1 MKAPLTL
8 ILFFSFFLS
17 LQAQETDLANKKWT
31 LEDCVNY
38 ALENNIQ
45 VKQSENN
52 IELAEVDK
60 RQAIG
65 NFLPN
70 LNINSSAAWNSGL
83 TTDVATG
90 LLVNQTSQTTQGGIS
105 SGVPIYR
112 GLRNQNELRRAE
124 LSILASQYQ
133 LDKMKDDIS
142 LFVINAYL
150 DVLFAKEAVNVA
162 LPQVEITREQLERTT
177 RLVDA
182 GTLPQGDLLDVQ
194 ATLASDEQNL
204 IITENNVRLA
214 LISLAQLL
222 QLEDYENFDVADEEI
237 ETLPLLNLADY
248 SVDKI
253 YETALQNR
261 NEIKVAQA
269 NIEIA
274 EADIKLAKG
283 ALQPTLSGFYQWNS
297 RYSDRDIITGSAIDP
312 NDPTRII
319 GQVETTGDN
328 VISPNFIATTGP
340 AESFFDQIDRNK
352 GYAFGLSL
360 NIPILNGFTAS
371 NNVRRAKINYE
382 QQKYQ
387 LEQEELN
394 LERTIHQV
402 YADAVGA
409 LKLYDATKRSLEA
422 REVSFEYAQ
431 ERFDVGVLNSFDFS
445 QIKNRL
451 VQANSDF
458 LTAKYDFIFR
468 VKLLEFYYGIPVQN
482 LN

>member
-8 ILFFSFFLS
+8 ILLFSFFLS
-17 LQAQETDLANKKWT
+17 LQAQDPDLANKKWT

-38 ALENNIQ
+38 AIENNIQ

-65 NFLPN
+65 NFIPN

-150 DVLFAKEAVNVA
+150 EVLFAKEAVNVA
-162 LPQVEITREQLERTT
+162 KPQVEITQEQLDRTT
-177 RLVDA
+177 RLVEA

-194 ATLASDEQNL
+194 ATLANDEQNL

-222 QLEDYENFDVADEEI
+222 QLEDYDNFQVADEEI

-253 YETALQNR
+253 YQTALENR
-261 NEIKVAQA
+261 NEIKVART
-269 NIEIA
+269 NIDIA

-297 RYSDRDIITGSAIDP
+297 RYSDRDIITGAAVDP

-360 NIPILNGFTAS
+360 NIPILNGFNAS
-371 NNVRRAKINYE
+371 NNVRRAKINHE

-422 REVSFEYAQ
+422 REVSFKYAQ
-431 ERFDVGVLNSFDFS
+431 ERFDVGVLNSFDYS

-458 LTAKYDFIFR
+458 LRAKYDFIFR
-468 VKLLEFYYGIPVQN
+468 VKLLEFYYGIPVEN
-482 LN
+482 L

>member
-1 MKAPLTL
+1 
-8 ILFFSFFLS
+8 
-17 LQAQETDLANKKWT
+17 
-31 LEDCVNY
+31 
-38 ALENNIQ
+38 
-45 VKQSENN
+45 
-52 IELAEVDK
+52 
-60 RQAIG
+60 
-65 NFLPN
+65 
-70 LNINSSAAWNSGL
+70 
-83 TTDVATG
+83 
-90 LLVNQTSQTTQGGIS
+90 
-105 SGVPIYR
+105 
-112 GLRNQNELRRAE
+112 
-124 LSILASQYQ
+124 
-133 LDKMKDDIS
+133 
-142 LFVINAYL
+142 
-150 DVLFAKEAVNVA
+150 
-162 LPQVEITREQLERTT
+162 
-177 RLVDA
+177 
-182 GTLPQGDLLDVQ
+182 
-194 ATLASDEQNL
+194 
-204 IITENNVRLA
+204 
-214 LISLAQLL
+214 
-222 QLEDYENFDVADEEI
+222 
-237 ETLPLLNLADY
+237 LNLADY